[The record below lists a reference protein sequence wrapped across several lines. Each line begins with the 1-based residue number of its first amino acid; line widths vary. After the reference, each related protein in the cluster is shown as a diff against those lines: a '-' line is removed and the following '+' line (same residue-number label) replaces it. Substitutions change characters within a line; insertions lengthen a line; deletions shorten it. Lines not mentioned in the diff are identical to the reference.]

1 MELLRQ
7 VGKYSLLMSKTFGKP
22 EKLKVYRQRI
32 IDEIDQLGIDSLGL
46 ISIMSIFM
54 GAVTTLQMAVHLEN
68 PLVPKSLI
76 GFATRESMILEFS
89 PTMMAVILAGKV
101 GSNISSEIG
110 TMRVKEQIDALDIMG
125 INSAGYLI
133 FPKII
138 SSLLIFPFLIIISMA
153 LGIGGGYLISILTG
167 VVSPDLYIEGI
178 LDEFKVYH
186 VYYALVKTLVFAFII
201 TSVSSFHGYYTSGGA
216 LEVGKSSTKGVVQS
230 TILILIMDLILTK
243 LMLI

>member
-7 VGKYSLLMSKTFGKP
+7 LGKYSLLMAKTFGRP
-22 EKLKVYRQRI
+22 EKGKVFRQRLV
-32 IDEIDQLGIDSLGL
+32 DEIDQLGIDSLGL
-46 ISIMSIFM
+46 VSIMSVFM

-125 INSAGYLI
+125 INSANYLI
-133 FPKII
+133 FPKILAA
-138 SSLLIFPFLIIISMA
+138 LLIFPFLIVVSMA
-153 LGIGGGYLISILTG
+153 LGIGGGYVISLVTG
-167 VVSPDLYIEGI
+167 VVAPPVFLEGI
-178 LDEFKVYH
+178 LDEFKLFH
-186 VYYALVKTLVFAFII
+186 VIYALVKTLFFAFII
-201 TSVSSFHGYYTSGGA
+201 TSISSYQGYNTSGGA
-216 LEVGKSSTKGVVQS
+216 LEVGRSSTKGVVQS
-230 TILILIMDLILTK
+230 TILILIMDLVLTK